1 MGVNWD
7 DPSVIAFCG
16 FIFNQIAVFLL
27 GFFGN
32 HVLTRMD
39 IEWSL
44 ITRKRR
50 FSLVLIPYLFGR
62 YALLATLLVFVV
74 TNRFHTKVA
83 CNAMYKSL
91 ALLGS
96 AASFCSTMN
105 LGLRSYIIWK
115 DMNRLVVWLLSLAC
129 VAHAAL
135 VGVQASE
142 SVAFT
147 WNSQTQ
153 ACVVVQ
159 SNHVTMF
166 VFYLYTLI
174 MDLTI
179 LILTVTGLWRKGALR
194 SAIGASL
201 SEQCLWYVVGTF
213 VVTIP
218 AVVLPALN
226 LNVIMNFIASI
237 PATTF
242 SVVMSSGAVLS
253 LKPED
258 VFETTSGTTTIAQPT
273 DHSRGISGGFM
284 QYRRQHAHVTL
295 TTNIILESHADSAV
309 LESRFDVRSNGKTE
323 DSKQTASTAV

>member
-1 MGVNWD
+1 MTNWD

-16 FIFNQIAVFLL
+16 FIYNQIAVFLL

-50 FSLVLIPYLFGR
+50 FSPVLIPYLFGR
-62 YALLATLLVFVV
+62 YSILVTLLVFVL
-74 TNRFHTKVA
+74 TNRFHQKVA
-83 CNAMYKSL
+83 CDALYKSL

-96 AASFCSTMN
+96 AASYCSTMN
-105 LGLRSYIIWK
+105 LGIRSYIIWK
-115 DMNRLVVWLLSLAC
+115 DMNRLVIWVLSIAC
-129 VAHAAL
+129 IGHAAL

-142 SVAFT
+142 SVTFT

-153 ACVVVQ
+153 ACAVVR
-159 SNHVTMF
+159 SSHVTMF
-166 VFYLYTLI
+166 VFYLYTMI
-174 MDLTI
+174 MDLAI
-179 LILTVTGLWRKGALR
+179 LILTVCGLWRKGALR

-226 LNVIMNFIASI
+226 LNVIMNVIASM

-242 SVVMSSGAVLS
+242 SVVMSSAAVLS
-253 LKPED
+253 LKPEE
-258 VFETTSGTTTIAQPT
+258 VSEMTSSATTMTHPT
-273 DHSRGISGGFM
+273 E
-284 QYRRQHAHVTL
+284 HAHGIILGGIMQHPRHHNITL
-295 TTNIILESHADSAV
+295 TTNIMLESRADSAA
-309 LESRFDVRSNGKTE
+309 LESRFDVRSHGKTE
-323 DSKQTASTAV
+323 ESDETVLTPV

>member
-1 MGVNWD
+1 MVNWD

-16 FIFNQIAVFLL
+16 FLYNQIAVFLL
-27 GFFGN
+27 GFLGN

-50 FSLVLIPYLFGR
+50 FSPVLIPYLFGR
-62 YALLATLLVFVV
+62 YSILVTLLVFVL
-74 TNRFHTKVA
+74 TNRFQTKVA
-83 CNAMYKSL
+83 CDVMYKSL
-91 ALLGS
+91 AFLGS
-96 AASFCSTMN
+96 AASYCSTMN
-105 LGLRSYIIWK
+105 LGIRSYIIWK
-115 DMNRLVVWLLSLAC
+115 DMNRVVVWVLSLGC

-135 VGVQASE
+135 VGLQASE

-153 ACVVVQ
+153 ACAVVRT
-159 SNHVTMF
+159 SHITMF

-174 MDLTI
+174 MDLAI
-179 LILTVTGLWRKGALR
+179 LMLTVAGLWRKGALK

-226 LNVIMNFIASI
+226 LNVIMNVIASM
-237 PATTF
+237 PATTL
-242 SVVMSSGAVLS
+242 SVVMSSAAVLS

-258 VFETTSGTTTIAQPT
+258 ISQATSSATTMTRPNERA
-273 DHSRGISGGFM
+273 RGVM
-284 QYRRQHAHVTL
+284 QHRRHRAHVTL
-295 TTNIILESHADSAV
+295 TTNIILEPHGDSAA
-309 LESRFDVRSNGKTE
+309 LESSFDVRSHGKTE
-323 DSKQTASTAV
+323 ESEETVSTAV